1 MGTPANGTATA
12 AVAALPKKRRR
23 LASGVS
29 LTEIEMSCFWVM
41 GYLLFSVK
49 SNCKR
54 NIMAE
59 RKGVDLSGNPFYP
72 WALVLKA

>member
-41 GYLLFSVK
+41 GYLLLNK
-49 SNCKR
+49 L
-54 NIMAE
+54 A
-59 RKGVDLSGNPFYP
+59 
-72 WALVLKA
+72 